1 MCTINDI
8 AEEFG
13 VSKSTVKVYL
23 SDKSKTNFQKA
34 INIREYAKRM
44 GYEPSNHKK
53 RKFNNKNC
61 ICCGKTF
68 TPTNVKQK
76 LCPECGNNARA
87 EYMKAK
93 DKRRWEKKKA
103 ESYWFNGNFHTK
115 AEETKRMEEL
125 RKQGFSNAEIAKK
138 IGRVYQ
144 TVYKRIGKQPEE
156 MSKQNVAL
164 GQIIRAQ
171 KNAMRKQ
178 YVINKPIIE
187 YNQKVEELNKVKA
200 ELDALQKD
208 IAIKQ
213 KIAEKNARAK
223 VKCPGITFETTPI
236 AE

>member
-13 VSKSTVKVYL
+13 VSKNTVKIYL
-23 SDKSKTNFQKA
+23 SGTSQANFEKA

-53 RKFNNKNC
+53 RRFNDKNC

-68 TPTNVKQK
+68 TPANGKQK
-76 LCPECGNNARA
+76 HCPECGTNARA
-87 EYMKAK
+87 EYMKVK
-93 DKRRWEKKKA
+93 DKRRREKKRA

-138 IGRVYQ
+138 IGRGRQ
-144 TVYKRIGKQPEE
+144 TVYDRIGKQPKE
-156 MSKQNVAL
+156 MTMQNIAI
-164 GQIIRAQ
+164 GKKIQAQ
-171 KNAMRKQ
+171 KNAARKQ
-178 YVINKPIIE
+178 YVINQPIIE
-187 YNQKVEELNKVKA
+187 YNKKVEEMNKVKA

-208 IAIKQ
+208 ISVKQ
-213 KIAEKNARAK
+213 KIAETNARK
-223 VKCPGITFETTPI
+223 TVKAPSIVLTTTQI
-236 AE
+236 AG